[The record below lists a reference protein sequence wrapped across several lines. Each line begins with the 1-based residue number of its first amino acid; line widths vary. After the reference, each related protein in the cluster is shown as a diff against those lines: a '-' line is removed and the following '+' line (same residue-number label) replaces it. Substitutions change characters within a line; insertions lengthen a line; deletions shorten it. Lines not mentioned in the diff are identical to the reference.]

1 MLEVYGSQTPVLA
14 MGNFNDEPFDT
25 SLARH
30 TLSTRQWAKITS
42 AREKPL
48 LWNLLLPIAG
58 LPDGSSYFDNQLN
71 MLDQFLVN
79 KNMATSDAAIKAN
92 PGTGAK
98 SQNRQAR
105 SISVS
110 TRSRSDSA
118 EWASRSIKTDS
129 PTTTQSQ

>member
-1 MLEVYGSQTPVLA
+1 VLEVYGSQTPVLA

-58 LPDGSSYFDNQLN
+58 LPDGSSCFDNQLN
-71 MLDQFLVN
+71 MLDQFLVE
-79 KNMATSDAAIKAN
+79 
-92 PGTGAK
+92 
-98 SQNRQAR
+98 R
-105 SISVS
+105 
-110 TRSRSDSA
+110 
-118 EWASRSIKTDS
+118 
-129 PTTTQSQ
+129 